1 MASNFSPM
9 YFEQPIVI
17 FDTTQSLNS
26 TSGSF
31 VLYGGV
37 SINATYQ
44 SESTSSGAFVL
55 SGGMAVQK
63 NLNVGGIT
71 NISAT
76 AQSEGT
82 GSGALVV
89 EGGVGIAKNLHVGQD
104 TFISGN
110 LYVNG
115 LTTSVNSTTINVSD
129 NTFTLNSGPSG
140 SRDAGILIQRYQT
153 AVDDG
158 SGDVVGNNEPFVL
171 ESTFTLGGSNSVTFA
186 TTDNALAVDG
196 WWVKVTSGTPYV
208 RKITSATNI
217 AGTVTLTLETPF
229 TSSVTTSDTF
239 KLYNRNY
246 VAQYYEEANDEY
258 ILGYIANAQDI
269 QTQLQGT
276 GLLNVRAKGLFATN
290 STIENLSVASLT
302 AGNIGLDQA
311 TILNTFV
318 VTGTTTLGSL
328 FVSGASQIGGD
339 LTVTGASLLNL
350 GVSAGSLNV
359 TGEST
364 LHGAVTA
371 GALNVTGASL
381 LQLGLTGG
389 SLNITGESW
398 LQGAVTAGA
407 LSVTGASILRLGV
420 SAGSLDVTGASVL
433 HNGLTTG
440 SLTVTGAS
448 IFDNGI
454 TTGSLNVTGESTL
467 HDNVTMGSNVVIDGP
482 AFQIPYGDVAS
493 RPAGPQQGYIR
504 YNTEYTQF
512 EGFGPGSAWGSLGG
526 VVDIAQTTK
535 IIASETP
542 SVTDGNLYFF
552 TVGVEQMRIN
562 SAGNIGIHTTSP
574 GYTLDVVGTL
584 GATIGLTAGSL
595 NVTGESKLHGAVT
608 AGALFV
614 TGASLLVG
622 NVTVSGASTFNSGIT
637 AGSINVTGASILQD
651 DFTVTTGSVIVS
663 TNDYTPIIGSTSAT
677 GGSILF
683 NTVDVSPSMGDIS
696 RERSFIA
703 ANNVSAPTD
712 ITGFAFNNA
721 VVRAFDAVVSVTI
734 LGEVSNKY
742 AYYNLKGIQKGS
754 NWVINSSYVGDAS
767 GFTFSITNSGQIR
780 YTSTDVAGYL
790 SSYVNFRAMT
800 TTIN

>member
-1 MASNFSPM
+1 M
-9 YFEQPIVI
+9 
-17 FDTTQSLNS
+17 
-26 TSGSF
+26 
-31 VLYGGV
+31 
-37 SINATYQ
+37 
-44 SESTSSGAFVL
+44 
-55 SGGMAVQK
+55 
-63 NLNVGGIT
+63 
-71 NISAT
+71 
-76 AQSEGT
+76 
-82 GSGALVV
+82 
-89 EGGVGIAKNLHVGQD
+89 
-104 TFISGN
+104 
-110 LYVNG
+110 
-115 LTTSVNSTTINVSD
+115 
-129 NTFTLNSGPSG
+129 
-140 SRDAGILIQRYQT
+140 
-153 AVDDG
+153 
-158 SGDVVGNNEPFVL
+158 
-171 ESTFTLGGSNSVTFA
+171 
-186 TTDNALAVDG
+186 
-196 WWVKVTSGTPYV
+196 
-208 RKITSATNI
+208 
-217 AGTVTLTLETPF
+217 
-229 TSSVTTSDTF
+229 
-239 KLYNRNY
+239 
-246 VAQYYEEANDEY
+246 
-258 ILGYIANAQDI
+258 
-269 QTQLQGT
+269 
-276 GLLNVRAKGLFATN
+276 
-290 STIENLSVASLT
+290 
-302 AGNIGLDQA
+302 
-311 TILNTFV
+311 
-318 VTGTTTLGSL
+318 
-328 FVSGASQIGGD
+328 
-339 LTVTGASLLNL
+339 
-350 GVSAGSLNV
+350 
-359 TGEST
+359 
-364 LHGAVTA
+364 
-371 GALNVTGASL
+371 
-381 LQLGLTGG
+381 
-389 SLNITGESW
+389 
-398 LQGAVTAGA
+398 
-407 LSVTGASILRLGV
+407 GV

-493 RPAGPQQGYIR
+493 RPVGPQQGYIR

-595 NVTGESKLHGAVT
+595 NVTGESTLHGAVT
-608 AGALFV
+608 TGALFV

-622 NVTVSGASTFNSGIT
+622 NFTVSGASTFNSGIT

-663 TNDYTPIIGSTSAT
+663 TNDYTPIIGATSAT

-703 ANNVSAPTD
+703 ANNVSVPTD
-712 ITGFAFNNA
+712 ITGFSFSNS

-767 GFTFSITNSGQIR
+767 GFTFSITNSGQIQ
-780 YTSTDVAGYL
+780 YTSTDVTGYL

-800 TTIN
+800 TTIESV

>member
-1 MASNFSPM
+1 MYKNIMASNFSPM

-17 FDTTQSLNS
+17 FDTTQSINS

-89 EGGVGIAKNLHVGQD
+89 EGGVGIGKNLHVGQD

-171 ESTFTLGGSNSVTFA
+171 DSTFTLGGSNSVTFA
-186 TTDNALAVDG
+186 STDNALAVDG

-339 LTVTGASLLNL
+339 LTVVRDTLIYGNL
-350 GVSAGSLNV
+350 TVLGTQTIVTSQTVDVGRKVVALSTSAGP
-359 TGEST
+359 
-364 LHGAVTA
+364 A
-371 GALNVTGASL
+371 
-381 LQLGLTGG
+381 
-389 SLNITGESW
+389 
-398 LQGAVTAGA
+398 
-407 LSVTGASILRLGV
+407 IL
-420 SAGSLDVTGASVL
+420 A
-433 HNGLTTG
+433 
-440 SLTVTGAS
+440 
-448 IFDNGI
+448 
-454 TTGSLNVTGESTL
+454 
-467 HDNVTMGSNVVIDGP
+467 ID
-482 AFQIPYGDVAS
+482 
-493 RPAGPQQGYIR
+493 
-504 YNTEYTQF
+504 
-512 EGFGPGSAWGSLGG
+512 
-526 VVDIAQTTK
+526 
-535 IIASETP
+535 
-542 SVTDGNLYFF
+542 
-552 TVGVEQMRIN
+552 
-562 SAGNIGIHTTSP
+562 
-574 GYTLDVVGTL
+574 
-584 GATIGLTAGSL
+584 
-595 NVTGESKLHGAVT
+595 
-608 AGALFV
+608 
-614 TGASLLVG
+614 
-622 NVTVSGASTFNSGIT
+622 SGIT
-637 AGSINVTGASILQD
+637 VGPVN
-651 DFTVTTGSVIVS
+651 
-663 TNDYTPIIGSTSAT
+663 TPFVKF
-677 GGSILF
+677 LF
-683 NTVDVSPSMGDIS
+683 DGKSKV
-696 RERSFIA
+696 
-703 ANNVSAPTD
+703 
-712 ITGFAFNNA
+712 
-721 VVRAFDAVVSVTI
+721 
-734 LGEVSNKY
+734 
-742 AYYNLKGIQKGS
+742 
-754 NWVINSSYVGDAS
+754 
-767 GFTFSITNSGQIR
+767 
-780 YTSTDVAGYL
+780 
-790 SSYVNFRAMT
+790 
-800 TTIN
+800 